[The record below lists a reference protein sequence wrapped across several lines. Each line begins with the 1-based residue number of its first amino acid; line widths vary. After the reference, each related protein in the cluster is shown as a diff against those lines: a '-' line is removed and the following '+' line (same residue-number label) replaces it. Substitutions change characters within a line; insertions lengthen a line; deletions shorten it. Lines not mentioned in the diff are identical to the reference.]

1 MIEACPWEESVH
13 LRANTVAFARQSSE
27 LARQV
32 PGYEIRDLLEAT
44 IGGNTQRAALA
55 APRKAADTQL

>member
-1 MIEACPWEESVH
+1 MGF
-13 LRANTVAFARQSSE
+13 RSSRE

-55 APRKAADTQL
+55 APRKASDSRVADNALLEGRR